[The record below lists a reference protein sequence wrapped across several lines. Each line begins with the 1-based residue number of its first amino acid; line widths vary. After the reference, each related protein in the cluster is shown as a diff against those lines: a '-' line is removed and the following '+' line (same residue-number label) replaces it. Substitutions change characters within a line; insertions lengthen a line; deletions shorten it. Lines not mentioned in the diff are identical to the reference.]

1 MELIEAIKC
10 TDPPNPLDILRSV
23 MWRVELGD
31 VPGRADLL
39 AAAHLAR
46 SFSPGTAERLA
57 RAALAVTDS
66 VDGVVLLAEILIMQ
80 GRVGE
85 VDGLLDGI
93 EVGALSEEQRQSVT
107 YARALCQTRLGE
119 VR

>member
-1 MELIEAIKC
+1 
-10 TDPPNPLDILRSV
+10 
-23 MWRVELGD
+23 
-31 VPGRADLL
+31 
-39 AAAHLAR
+39 
-46 SFSPGTAERLA
+46 
-57 RAALAVTDS
+57 
-66 VDGVVLLAEILIMQ
+66 LAEILIMQ

-93 EVGALSEEQRQSVT
+93 EVGALSEEQCQSVT